1 MGDVILL
8 ANLYIHVNNN
18 CFNIFLRIHIIIIP
32 DHSSKV
38 RISRIETN
46 GYDSETAKT
55 GQLNLVFCSLPKANG
70 SSRFDKKVYQVI
82 KKYISINYR
91 MSNATISRFNL
102 VLTERWR
109 HKSFF
114 FKFRIKFFVHIDA
127 NTGVSEPPNI
137 MIHRVHSHCKTII
150 LNYLIYSIDTY
161 CTLQFM

>member
-1 MGDVILL
+1 MYSFVVKLILFSIGWCILL

-55 GQLNLVFCSLPKANG
+55 GQLNLVFCSLPKANQ
-70 SSRFDKKVYQVI
+70 SSRFDKKVYQKVI
-82 KKYISINYR
+82 KKYKSINYR

-114 FKFRIKFFVHIDA
+114 L
-127 NTGVSEPPNI
+127 NSESSSLCTSMQI
-137 MIHRVHSHCKTII
+137 QVY
-150 LNYLIYSIDTY
+150 LNRQI
-161 CTLQFM
+161 